1 MVTQP
6 MTPIFDRRPRYP
18 RHLRRTAVLF
28 LLLCLAVAAACTQI
42 IGPVSPEGPEGA
54 AAEMRKAKAEKDAR
68 QLAYENVALA
78 SLAMSR
84 EAYGEA
90 RQYLDRALEADP
102 QSPYLCRKM
111 ALLLKTTEDYP
122 AALEYALKL
131 RELDPDGIE
140 SLTLLADLYMLTDKD
155 DLAIEAYREII
166 AAQPGNTRIRLLI
179 ITNLIRREA
188 YREALRQLDTV
199 IDQNPKLVIA
209 FYYRG
214 RINLEIRNYEAAE
227 AAYLKALKLNPG
239 LEPALFDLGTLYQ
252 MTQREMDAI
261 DIYKKLVLLNPQN
274 LTVRERMVDLYIKL
288 GLKEKAEQEMNAIK
302 ERAEPGDPERQALGL
317 LYLRQGRLDESIE
330 ELKLILAAWPEDD
343 KTRYYLGTAYEENKD
358 LENALAQFRKI
369 GPESKYFQ
377 SSRIHIAYIL
387 DSQGKSTEA
396 IDVLESAIDGS
407 EAEVELYLMLASLY
421 EGLKKYDKG
430 IEVAREGLKNDERNV
445 DLLFRI
451 GVLLD
456 KKGDKEACLTE
467 MRNILKIDP
476 DHADAL
482 NYIGYTYAEKGIRLD
497 EAMKLIKRA
506 LAIKPESGYILD
518 SLGWVYFQKG
528 QYGEALGYLEK
539 AAIATPDD
547 PTINEHLGDTYLKM
561 ERHGEAIDA
570 YKKALSLEH
579 PDSDKVKKKMGEVEQ
594 LLEDG
599 R

>member
-506 LAIKPESGYILD
+506 LAMKPESGYILD
-518 SLGWVYFQKG
+518 S
-528 QYGEALGYLEK
+528 
-539 AAIATPDD
+539 
-547 PTINEHLGDTYLKM
+547 
-561 ERHGEAIDA
+561 
-570 YKKALSLEH
+570 
-579 PDSDKVKKKMGEVEQ
+579 
-594 LLEDG
+594 
-599 R
+599 